1 MTAEPVKRWMSHSP
15 QRSGVTVSPP
25 LGAGPAPQC
34 ANTRVAATHT
44 RPWSNI
50 SARTQGVSVC
60 ESGGLMVTAKPVKR
74 RISDLPQRSGV
85 TVSPPHGAESA
96 PQCSN
101 IRVAATHTR
110 PWSNISARTGRL
122 SVRSRGAHGN
132 GQTGKASDE
141 PFASAIGRDCLTT
154 AWCGVSPT
162 VLKHPRCGHPHASV
176 VKYQCSDTGRLS
188 VRVWGAHGNGQTGKA
203 SDG

>member
-1 MTAEPVKRWMSHSP
+1 VRGQPHSAQTPALRPPTRVRGQISVLGQGVSVCGVGGLMVTAKPVKRRMSHSP

-25 LGAGPAPQC
+25 HGAGSAPQC
-34 ANTRVAATHT
+34 SNTRVAATHT

-50 SARTQGVSVC
+50 SART
-60 ESGGLMVTAKPVKR
+60 R
-74 RISDLPQRSGV
+74 
-85 TVSPPHGAESA
+85 
-96 PQCSN
+96 
-101 IRVAATHTR
+101 
-110 PWSNISARTGRL
+110 GRL
-122 SVRSRGAHGN
+122 SVRSRGGHGN

-154 AWCGVSPT
+154 AWCGASLT
-162 VLKHPRCGHPHASV
+162 ALKHPRCGHPHDSV
-176 VKYQCSDTGRLS
+176 VKYQCSPRIGRLS